1 MAADDQS
8 SVPAAPASAID
19 QKLKYLDHIQATIA
33 RMAGNSF
40 AFKGWNITVASG
52 IAAFA
57 AVEAERA
64 LLVIVAL
71 TTLLFWALDGYYL
84 WLERGFVNLHNAA
97 AQLGPNDPVS
107 FDMRVDKT
115 RAFRRWLATC
125 RRPHLLAFYGA
136 ILIVDVLAII
146 FFKEVK

>member
-97 AQLGPNDPVS
+97 AQLGTSSARPPARNS
-107 FDMRVDKT
+107 CRDKIT
-115 RAFRRWLATC
+115 RRERASSERL
-125 RRPHLLAFYGA
+125 
-136 ILIVDVLAII
+136 
-146 FFKEVK
+146 